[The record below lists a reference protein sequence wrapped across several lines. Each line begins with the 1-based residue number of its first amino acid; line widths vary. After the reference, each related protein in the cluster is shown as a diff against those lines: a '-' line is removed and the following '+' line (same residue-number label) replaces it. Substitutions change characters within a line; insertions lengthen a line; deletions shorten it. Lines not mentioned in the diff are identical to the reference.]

1 MTSTARSDA
10 ALMAPAKLYEHIGG
24 RSVRSSFEMTHATT
38 DRPTSERHILYVISR
53 YTYRSTFI
61 VREIAELVAR
71 GWMITVVSLR
81 RPIFAPGSNPADL
94 PYTVAYDRFWAADVL
109 VAAMMAFASERRVIF
124 QYIHLIASTFGKD
137 LRPLVR
143 NLVVIPK
150 ACLYATVVRRA
161 GCRHIHAH
169 WATVSTSA
177 AMLISRISG
186 VPFSFTGHAWD
197 IFCDTRLLAEKGE
210 AAQFVLT
217 CTAYNRQHLVE
228 AAKIARDK
236 VHVVYHGLHLPT
248 RSANRPP
255 VSSRPL
261 ELLTV
266 GRWTEKKGFLDLIE
280 ALAIVRD
287 RGLDFKLRIIAG
299 EGSWLYE
306 RRVRKAIATRDLGEW
321 VSTCG
326 WLPGEQVEAAMR
338 ASDLFVLPCVNPANG
353 AMDGIPNVL
362 IEALSVGLPVVA
374 TRLSGIPE
382 LIRHGETGLLVNER
396 DPQHLAAALEW
407 SATHMADMQRLAA
420 EGRRL
425 VERNFDISH
434 TISTLEQHF
443 IAAIANRRTDTVG
456 QQWHAPAREV
466 GR

>member
-1 MTSTARSDA
+1 MR
-10 ALMAPAKLYEHIGG
+10 
-24 RSVRSSFEMTHATT
+24 
-38 DRPTSERHILYVISR
+38 ERHILYVISR

-61 VREIAELVAR
+61 VREIAELAAR
-71 GWMITVVSLR
+71 GWMLTVVSLR
-81 RPIFAPGSNPADL
+81 RPVFQPGVNPADL
-94 PYTVAYDRFWAADVL
+94 SYTVVYDGFVSARVLRAAIRALASRPRL
-109 VAAMMAFASERRVIF
+109 VFE
-124 QYIHLIASTFGKD
+124 YITLIALTFGSD
-137 LRPLVR
+137 VRVLLR

-150 ACLYATVVRRA
+150 ACFYASLVRRA
-161 GCRHIHAH
+161 KCGHIHAH

-177 AMLISRISG
+177 AMLISRMSG

-197 IFCDTRLLAEKGE
+197 IFCDTRLLAEKGD
-210 AAQFVLT
+210 AARFVLT

-228 AAKIARDK
+228 AAKIDRNK
-236 VHVVYHGLHLPT
+236 VHVVYHGVHLPT
-248 RSANRPP
+248 PSANRRA
-255 VSSRPL
+255 VSRRPL

-280 ALAIVRD
+280 ALSIVR
-287 RGLDFKLRIIAG
+287 GAGFDFRLRIIAG
-299 EGSWLYE
+299 EGSSLYE
-306 RRVRKAIATRDLGEW
+306 RRVREAIATRGLGQW
-321 VSTCG
+321 VRTCG

-396 DPQHLAAALEW
+396 DPQQLAAALEW
-407 SATHMADMQRLAA
+407 SATHMPDMQRLAA

-425 VERNFDISH
+425 VERSFDISH
-434 TISTLEQHF
+434 TISALEQHF
-443 IAAIANRRTDTVG
+443 VTAIRTGELKPLWDSGSGTR
-456 QQWHAPAREV
+456 QESEV
-466 GR
+466 GP